1 MFSNE
6 SSDLFFVLFQS
17 AALNHWASLTIGLLN
32 REYTKDEKER
42 KMRQLMYLNEREQF
56 LDQQLNGFVQDPV
69 LREVPDAASTLSSN
83 FLKNMKVCCLL

>member
-1 MFSNE
+1 
-6 SSDLFFVLFQS
+6 
-17 AALNHWASLTIGLLN
+17 
-32 REYTKDEKER
+32 
-42 KMRQLMYLNEREQF
+42 MYLNEREEF